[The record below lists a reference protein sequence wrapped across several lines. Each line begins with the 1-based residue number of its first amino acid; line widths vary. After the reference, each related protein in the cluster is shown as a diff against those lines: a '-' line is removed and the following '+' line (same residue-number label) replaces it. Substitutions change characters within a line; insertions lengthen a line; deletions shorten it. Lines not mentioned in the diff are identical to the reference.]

1 MLCSLGQV
9 FENEDGLKAHLKAA
23 LLNYASVLLSKYKSR
38 YIYFTAFAVIL
49 YTVCTHLFL

>member
-23 LLNYASVLLSKYKSR
+23 LLNYASVLLLKYKSR

-49 YTVCTHLFL
+49 